1 MRLVLCALMLMLSG
15 PVVAQAA
22 DVAAPA
28 STAPAPAPASAT
40 AVTPVQTVDLAAT
53 STSYTKAEIAAA
65 GEVAFGRASTEMNK
79 ILAKVF
85 DEMGEPSA
93 YIDGRQAGGAFIF
106 GASYGSGKLFH
117 KVEGAQPVFWTGPS
131 FGLDVGADGAQ
142 VMMLVYHL
150 HDTNDMFRRFGAVT
164 GRAFAVGGL
173 SAQYLVH
180 DDVVVVPI
188 SLGVGLRLG
197 VNAGWLNFTRE
208 KRLIPF

>member
-65 GEVAFGRASTEMNK
+65 GEVAFGRASTEMNQ

>member
-65 GEVAFGRASTEMNK
+65 GEVAFGRASPEMNK

>member
-1 MRLVLCALMLMLSG
+1 MRVAFWVLLTALLGAAGL
-15 PVVAQAA
+15 PTQAA
-22 DVAAPA
+22 EPV
-28 STAPAPAPASAT
+28 TTPAPAPAAAT

-53 STSYTKAEIAAA
+53 STSYTRAEINKA
-65 GEVAFGRASTEMNK
+65 GEAAFGRASPEMNK
-79 ILAKVF
+79 LLNKVF

-93 YIDGRQAGGAFIF
+93 YVEGRQAGGAFIF
-106 GASYGSGKLFH
+106 GASYGHGTLFH
-117 KVEGAQPVFWTGPS
+117 KVEGQQPIHWTGPS

-142 VMMLVYHL
+142 VFMLIYHL

-173 SAQYLVH
+173 SAQYMVH
-180 DDVVVVPI
+180 DDVVVVTI
-188 SLGVGLRLG
+188 ALGVGLRLG

>member
-117 KVEGAQPVFWTGPS
+117 KVEGQQPVFWTGPS

-142 VMMLVYHL
+142 VFMLIYHL
-150 HDTNDMFRRFGAVT
+150 HDTNDMFRRFGAAT

>member
-1 MRLVLCALMLMLSG
+1 MRVVLCALLLAVNLLG
-15 PVVAQAA
+15 TGAVRAA
-22 DVAAPA
+22 EPA
-28 STAPAPAPASAT
+28 TAPAPAPAAAT

-53 STSYTKAEIAAA
+53 STTYTKAEIAAA
-65 GEVAFGRASTEMNK
+65 GEVAFGRASPEMNK

-117 KVEGAQPVFWTGPS
+117 KVEGQQPVFWTGPS

-142 VMMLVYHL
+142 VFMLIYHL

>member
-65 GEVAFGRASTEMNK
+65 GEVAFGRASPEMNK

-117 KVEGAQPVFWTGPS
+117 KVEGQQPVFWTGPS

-142 VMMLVYHL
+142 VFMLIYHL
-150 HDTNDMFRRFGAVT
+150 HDTNDMFRRFGAAT